1 MPFLWILAFGM
12 SYPQMHW
19 KEMVTRSLNEHVAIE
34 SSIPITDWIG
44 KILEMSRTLQVIK
57 QEDICL

>member
-19 KEMVTRSLNEHVAIE
+19 KEMVTKSLNEHVATE
-34 SSIPITDWIG
+34 SNIPIKDWLG
-44 KILEMSRTLQVIK
+44 NPS
-57 QEDICL
+57 